1 MDEGKGVQPTERGPQ
16 ADLFLQRSE
25 HITLWLQI
33 TSPTTKPFLM
43 QGSHLTAN
51 GSQGGI
57 LGLAGAIGT
66 WGGDRAARELKPE
79 TGRLAAV
86 SEGMLNSSEP

>member
-1 MDEGKGVQPTERGPQ
+1 
-16 ADLFLQRSE
+16 
-25 HITLWLQI
+25 
-33 TSPTTKPFLM
+33 M